1 MNLIPW
7 FIFQLGLS
15 RKHCTSDGRF
25 SRENTGDQHCGRE
38 MLKEVKLKFRVD
50 KASANHTGISETT
63 IVRVHD
69 SLKNNTPD
77 LNSI

>member
-1 MNLIPW
+1 MI
-7 FIFQLGLS
+7 
-15 RKHCTSDGRF
+15 
-25 SRENTGDQHCGRE
+25 NTVEERCSVG
-38 MLKEVKLKFRVD
+38 KEVKLKFRVD

-69 SLKNNTPD
+69 LLKNNTPD